1 MTPERF
7 TWRLRDVAALYLYFA
22 ALFVGILA
30 IPADVVRSS
39 TVRGIFGALGVLA
52 VWRFSWWLLHFLR
65 ALVYEHV
72 VYARLRAAG
81 ARVWASG
88 WRPAEVAFMMTTF
101 REDPDTTRAVLDSI
115 LAELA
120 RIGVPGRLVVGT
132 GDDSDEAVIAAH
144 LAVAREPARLDV
156 VFVRQPA
163 PGKRIAI
170 GAALRT
176 LSRLGVGGD
185 TPIVFL
191 DGDSLMAPGCL
202 ERCLPLFALEPKMD
216 ALTTLERAVVRGPI
230 AMQKWLDLRFAQR
243 HLTMCSHALS
253 RKVLTLTGRLSVYR
267 ARAVLDEA
275 FVATVEEDHLD
286 DWLWGRFRF
295 LSGDD
300 KSTWYVLLSRGAEM
314 RYVPD
319 ALVYTIERLDGALS
333 DRVLQNLLRWSGN
346 MLRNGRRAMRL
357 GPRRVGPFIWW
368 CILDQRIAMWSC
380 LAGPVA
386 MVGGGLA
393 DPGLLLAFPLWVML
407 TRGLQSC
414 LLFRY
419 HTRIDMSFP
428 AVLYAN
434 QLSASIV
441 KIYILFRLPIQR
453 WANRGDQR
461 AAGTG
466 EGWAW
471 KTRFATYL
479 TALWVSLFVLGV
491 LVFTGAVPNGPG
503 PQIVAFLDTFL

>member
-1 MTPERF
+1 
-7 TWRLRDVAALYLYFA
+7 
-22 ALFVGILA
+22 
-30 IPADVVRSS
+30 
-39 TVRGIFGALGVLA
+39 
-52 VWRFSWWLLHFLR
+52 
-65 ALVYEHV
+65 
-72 VYARLRAAG
+72 
-81 ARVWASG
+81 
-88 WRPAEVAFMMTTF
+88 
-101 REDPDTTRAVLDSI
+101 
-115 LAELA
+115 
-120 RIGVPGRLVVGT
+120 
-132 GDDSDEAVIAAH
+132 
-144 LAVAREPARLDV
+144 
-156 VFVRQPA
+156 
-163 PGKRIAI
+163 
-170 GAALRT
+170 
-176 LSRLGVGGD
+176 
-185 TPIVFL
+185 
-191 DGDSLMAPGCL
+191 
-202 ERCLPLFALEPKMD
+202 
-216 ALTTLERAVVRGPI
+216 
-230 AMQKWLDLRFAQR
+230 
-243 HLTMCSHALS
+243 
-253 RKVLTLTGRLSVYR
+253 
-267 ARAVLDEA
+267 
-275 FVATVEEDHLD
+275 
-286 DWLWGRFRF
+286 
-295 LSGDD
+295 
-300 KSTWYVLLSRGAEM
+300 
-314 RYVPD
+314 
-319 ALVYTIERLDGALS
+319 
-333 DRVLQNLLRWSGN
+333 
-346 MLRNGRRAMRL
+346 MRL